1 MTRHTTD
8 PLKAVTLTNKNG
20 ATATFLN
27 FGARLV
33 SIKVPANGGLKEML
47 VGYKKHEDYL
57 TDPYFLGAIC
67 GRVCNRISGAAFS
80 LKGFDYKLDA
90 NDGLHCLHGGRG
102 GFSQQFWIIEH
113 QSESK
118 VVFSLL
124 SPHLDQGFPGEL
136 SIKVSYDLQENDAL
150 AVEISASTSSLTA
163 VNITFHPYFNL
174 GETTN
179 KNLQLTLNSAS
190 FLARDNHGI
199 PIGREIATSELGVD
213 LAKPTKVNDFYQN
226 SCYPQIDDEQGV
238 DHCFLMKK
246 NNRKKPDAMLVSD
259 LTGVT
264 LAIYSNQ
271 IAMQVYSGHFLTSP
285 LRSYAGICL
294 EPQGYTDALNQP
306 RFPSILID
314 SDQVYRHT
322 SLFEFSS

>member
-1 MTRHTTD
+1 MTGLTTD
-8 PLKAVTLTNKNG
+8 QLKAVTLTNENG
-20 ATATFLN
+20 MTATFLN

-33 SIKVPANGGLKEML
+33 SIKLPTNSDLKEML
-47 VGYKKHEDYL
+47 VGYEKHEDYL
-57 TDPYFLGAIC
+57 MDPYFLGAIC
-67 GRVCNRISGAAFS
+67 GRVCNRISRASIS
-80 LKGFDYKLDA
+80 LKGVDYKLDA

-102 GFSQQFWIIEH
+102 GFSQKFWTIEH

-136 SIKVSYDLQENDAL
+136 FIRVTYHLRDNDAL
-150 AVEISASTSSLTA
+150 AVEISALASSLTA

-174 GETTN
+174 GEPTN
-179 KNLQLTLNSAS
+179 KNLQLTLNSAR
-190 FLARDNHGI
+190 FLERDNDGI
-199 PIGREIATSELGVD
+199 PTGREVGTSELGVD
-213 LAKPTKVNDFYQN
+213 LAQPTKVNDFYQN
-226 SCYPQIDDEQGV
+226 SCYPQIDDEQGI
-238 DHCFLMKK
+238 DHCFVLKK
-246 NNRKKPDAMLVSD
+246 NSRKKPDAMLASD
-259 LTGVT
+259 LTGVA
-264 LAIYSNQ
+264 LEIYSNQ

-294 EPQGYTDALNQP
+294 EPQGYTDAVNRP

>member
-33 SIKVPANGGLKEML
+33 SIKVPVNSGLKEML

-67 GRVCNRISGAAFS
+67 GRVCNRISRATFS
-80 LKGFDYKLDA
+80 LKGVDYKLDA

-102 GFSQQFWIIEH
+102 GFSQQFWTIEH

-136 SIKVSYDLQENDAL
+136 SIKVSYDLQDNDAL

-174 GETTN
+174 GEPTN

-199 PIGREIATSELGVD
+199 PTGREIATSELGVD
-213 LAKPTKVNDFYQN
+213 LAQPTKVNDLYQN
-226 SCYPQIDDEQGV
+226 SCYPQVDDEQGV
-238 DHCFLMKK
+238 DHCFLLEK
-246 NNRKKPDAMLVSD
+246 NKRKKPDAMLSSD

-294 EPQGYTDALNQP
+294 EPQGYTDAVNQP

-314 SDQVYRHT
+314 PDQVYRHT

>member
-1 MTRHTTD
+1 MTRHKTD

-67 GRVCNRISGAAFS
+67 GRVCNRISRATFS
-80 LKGFDYKLDA
+80 LKGVDYKLDA

-136 SIKVSYDLQENDAL
+136 SIKVSYDLQDNDAL

-213 LAKPTKVNDFYQN
+213 LAQPTKVNDFYQN
-226 SCYPQIDDEQGV
+226 SCYSQIDDEQGV
-238 DHCFLMKK
+238 DHCFLLEK
-246 NNRKKPDAMLVSD
+246 NKRKKPDAMLGSD

-271 IAMQVYSGHFLTSP
+271 IAMQVYTGHFLTSP

-294 EPQGYTDALNQP
+294 EPQGYTDAVNQP

-314 SDQVYRHT
+314 PDQVYRHT

>member
-1 MTRHTTD
+1 
-8 PLKAVTLTNKNG
+8 
-20 ATATFLN
+20 
-27 FGARLV
+27 
-33 SIKVPANGGLKEML
+33 ML

-213 LAKPTKVNDFYQN
+213 LAQPTKVNDFYQN
-226 SCYPQIDDEQGV
+226 SCYSQIDDEQGV
-238 DHCFLMKK
+238 DHCFLLEK
-246 NNRKKPDAMLVSD
+246 NKRKKPDAMLGSD

-271 IAMQVYSGHFLTSP
+271 IAMQVYTGHFLTSP

-294 EPQGYTDALNQP
+294 EPQGYTDAVNQP

-314 SDQVYRHT
+314 PDQVYRHT

>member
-33 SIKVPANGGLKEML
+33 SIKVPVNSGLKEML

-213 LAKPTKVNDFYQN
+213 LAQPTKVNDFYQN
-226 SCYPQIDDEQGV
+226 SCYSQIDDEQGV
-238 DHCFLMKK
+238 DHCFL
-246 NNRKKPDAMLVSD
+246 
-259 LTGVT
+259 
-264 LAIYSNQ
+264 
-271 IAMQVYSGHFLTSP
+271 
-285 LRSYAGICL
+285 L
-294 EPQGYTDALNQP
+294 E
-306 RFPSILID
+306 
-314 SDQVYRHT
+314 
-322 SLFEFSS
+322 

>member
-1 MTRHTTD
+1 LTRHTTD
-8 PLKAVTLTNKNG
+8 PLKAVTLNNKNG

-57 TDPYFLGAIC
+57 ADPYFLGAIC
-67 GRVCNRISGAAFS
+67 GRVCNRISGATFS
-80 LKGFDYKLDA
+80 LKGFDYKLDV

-136 SIKVSYDLQENDAL
+136 SIKVSYDLQDNDAL

-174 GETTN
+174 GEPTN

-199 PIGREIATSELGVD
+199 PTGRGVVTSELGVD
-213 LAKPTKVNDFYQN
+213 LAQPTKVSDFYQN
-226 SCYPQIDDEQGV
+226 SCYPQINDEQGL
-238 DHCFLMKK
+238 DHCFLLKK
-246 NNRKKPDAMLVSD
+246 NNRKKPDATLGSD

-271 IAMQVYSGHFLTSP
+271 IAMQVYTGHFLTSP

-294 EPQGYTDALNQP
+294 EPQGYTDAVNRP

-314 SDQVYRHT
+314 SDQIYRHT
-322 SLFEFSS
+322 SLLEFSS

>member
-1 MTRHTTD
+1 MVEC
-8 PLKAVTLTNKNG
+8 AIESVS
-20 ATATFLN
+20 AT
-27 FGARLV
+27 
-33 SIKVPANGGLKEML
+33 
-47 VGYKKHEDYL
+47 
-57 TDPYFLGAIC
+57 
-67 GRVCNRISGAAFS
+67 FS
-80 LKGFDYKLDA
+80 LKGVDYKLDA

-102 GFSQQFWIIEH
+102 GFSQQFWTIEH

-136 SIKVSYDLQENDAL
+136 SIKVSYDLQDNDAL

-174 GETTN
+174 GEPTN

-190 FLARDNHGI
+190 FLVRDNDGI
-199 PIGREIATSELGVD
+199 PTGRGVATSELGVD
-213 LAKPTKVNDFYQN
+213 LAQPTKVSDFYQN

-238 DHCFLMKK
+238 DHCFLLKK
-246 NNRKKPDAMLVSD
+246 NNRKKPDAVLVSD

-264 LAIYSNQ
+264 LAIHSNQ

-294 EPQGYTDALNQP
+294 EPQGYTDAVNQP

>member
-1 MTRHTTD
+1 M
-8 PLKAVTLTNKNG
+8 KAVTLTNKNG

-33 SIKVPANGGLKEML
+33 SIKVSVNSGLKEML

-136 SIKVSYDLQENDAL
+136 SIEVSYDLQENDAL

-213 LAKPTKVNDFYQN
+213 LAQPTKVNDFYQN
-226 SCYPQIDDEQGV
+226 SCYSQIDDEQGV
-238 DHCFLMKK
+238 DHCFLLEK
-246 NNRKKPDAMLVSD
+246 NKRKKPDAMLGSD

-271 IAMQVYSGHFLTSP
+271 IAMQVYTGHFLTSP

-294 EPQGYTDALNQP
+294 EPQGYTDAVNQP

-314 SDQVYRHT
+314 PDQVYRHT

>member
-1 MTRHTTD
+1 MTRHKTD

-33 SIKVPANGGLKEML
+33 SIKVSVNSGLKEML

-136 SIKVSYDLQENDAL
+136 SIKVSYDLQDNDAL

-174 GETTN
+174 GEPTN
-179 KNLQLTLNSAS
+179 KNLQLTLNSVS
-190 FLARDNHGI
+190 FLARDNDGI
-199 PIGREIATSELGVD
+199 PTGRQVATSELGVD
-213 LAKPTKVNDFYQN
+213 LAQPTKVSDFYQN

-246 NNRKKPDAMLVSD
+246 NNRQKPDAVLVSD

-294 EPQGYTDALNQP
+294 EPQGYTDAVNQP

-314 SDQVYRHT
+314 PDQVYRHT

>member
-1 MTRHTTD
+1 M
-8 PLKAVTLTNKNG
+8 KAVTLTNKNG

-33 SIKVPANGGLKEML
+33 SIKVPVKSGLKEML

-102 GFSQQFWIIEH
+102 GFSQQFWTIEQ

-136 SIKVSYDLQENDAL
+136 SIEVSYDLQDNDAL

-174 GETTN
+174 GEPTN

-199 PIGREIATSELGVD
+199 PTGREIATSELGVD
-213 LAKPTKVNDFYQN
+213 LAQPTKVNDFYQN
-226 SCYPQIDDEQGV
+226 SCYPQIDGEQGV
-238 DHCFLMKK
+238 DHCFL
-246 NNRKKPDAMLVSD
+246 
-259 LTGVT
+259 
-264 LAIYSNQ
+264 
-271 IAMQVYSGHFLTSP
+271 
-285 LRSYAGICL
+285 L
-294 EPQGYTDALNQP
+294 E
-306 RFPSILID
+306 
-314 SDQVYRHT
+314 
-322 SLFEFSS
+322 

>member
-1 MTRHTTD
+1 MTRHKTD

-67 GRVCNRISGAAFS
+67 GRVCNRISRATFS
-80 LKGFDYKLDA
+80 LKGVDYKLDA
-90 NDGLHCLHGGRG
+90 NDGLHCLHGGGG
-102 GFSQQFWIIEH
+102 GFYQQFWTIE
-113 QSESK
+113 QKSESK

-136 SIKVSYDLQENDAL
+136 SIKVSYDLQDNDAL

-174 GETTN
+174 GEPTN

-190 FLARDNHGI
+190 FLARDNDGI
-199 PIGREIATSELGVD
+199 PTGRQVATSELGVD
-213 LAKPTKVNDFYQN
+213 LAQPTKVSDFYQN

-246 NNRKKPDAMLVSD
+246 NNRKKPDAVLVSD

-271 IAMQVYSGHFLTSP
+271 IAMQVYTGHFLTSP

-294 EPQGYTDALNQP
+294 EPQGYTDAANQP